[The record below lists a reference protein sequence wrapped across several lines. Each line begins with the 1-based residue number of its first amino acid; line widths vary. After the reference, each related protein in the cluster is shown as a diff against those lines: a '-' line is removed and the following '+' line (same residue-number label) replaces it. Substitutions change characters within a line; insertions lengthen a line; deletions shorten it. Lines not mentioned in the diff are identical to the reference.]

1 MVKELVIAGAK
12 VVQSWVAVTV
22 LRESVSRTF
31 AVADM
36 KMFAFATLLRQC
48 RFFVFAECHLP
59 FAVEHLRERLF
70 MDVAQFISWEY
81 KVVAAIQVTVIFH
94 HAGMTST
101 LCHSANTRCYAC
113 IVGQC
118 GVKQLDE
125 ISTYILPHPLV
136 E

>member
-1 MVKELVIAGAK
+1 MVKELTIAGTE

-22 LRESVSRTF
+22 LRESISGTF

-36 KMFAFATLLRQC
+36 EILAFATLLRQC
-48 RFFVFAECHLP
+48 RFFVFAECRLLI
-59 FAVEHLRERLF
+59 AVEHLCERLL
-70 MDVAQFISWEY
+70 MDVAQPILRKNE
-81 KVVAAIQVTVIFH
+81 VVAAIQVAIIFH
-94 HAGMTST
+94 HAGMTAT

-118 GVKQLDE
+118 GVKQLNE
-125 ISTYILPHPLV
+125 ISTYILSHPLV